1 MGDYMKCDKCGY
13 LLIEGDNFCRN
24 CGKTITNIQQQ
35 VNISQQ
41 VNIPQQV
48 PAVKNIKDDN
58 GKANLLCVLSLLLYF
73 LAPIIFIVIDIV
85 LALLLEN
92 ANYLGVSG
100 FSVLCRLAG
109 FILMIVARV
118 KYPNNIFAKVLMWI
132 YIALIIA
139 GLVFGLIIFLLI
151 ILALI
156 SL

>member
-24 CGKTITNIQQQ
+24 CGKTITNIQ
-35 VNISQQ
+35 QQ

-118 KYPNNIFAKVLMWI
+118 KYPNNMFAKVLMWI
-132 YIALIIA
+132 YIGLLAA
-139 GLVFGLIIFLLI
+139 GLIGVILLVVMCAYIIQECNGF
-151 ILALI
+151 
-156 SL
+156 

>member
-24 CGKTITNIQQQ
+24 CGKTITITPT
-35 VNISQQ
+35 VQQ

-118 KYPNNIFAKVLMWI
+118 KYPNNMFAKVLMWI

-139 GLVFGLIIFLLI
+139 GLGFGLIIFLLI